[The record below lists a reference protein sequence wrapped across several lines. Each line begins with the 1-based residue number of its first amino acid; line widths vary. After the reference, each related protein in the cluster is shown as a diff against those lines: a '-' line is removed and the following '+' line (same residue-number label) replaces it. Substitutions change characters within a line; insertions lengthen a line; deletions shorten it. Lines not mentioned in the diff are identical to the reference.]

1 MDEHDDTL
9 WQRHKQRTAAA
20 TQDDRLR
27 TRDSGQPIEERPESP
42 ESPEAVQV
50 FFSGAERL
58 VNEKDSYLTQFV
70 NHDQQLHEEVSSQLD
85 RLVNALKVNRTA
97 SHHFD
102 EQVTTELGRI
112 RQEVSAA
119 TLQAR
124 QERHQVETRLEWLGD
139 SKLAEVRGLTAED
152 RKVHAGSVQYAKS
165 ISDEV
170 SSLYHNIEKARQF
183 RIEQGQALAQGVRL
197 KLEEVGEAISAESRI
212 RQESQNTLLELF
224 GQMGQK
230 CEQEMEN
237 ARRERH
243 LCTDRLIHVM
253 EDLLPRMDEA
263 YRRGV
268 EKCRE
273 SLTDQCGARDMAT
286 TATTN
291 FKNRRSVV
299 SMKRGGTF
307 SFKGS
312 IAAV

>member
-1 MDEHDDTL
+1 LCCKDS
-9 WQRHKQRTAAA
+9 WQ
-20 TQDDRLR
+20 
-27 TRDSGQPIEERPESP
+27 SMEETPE
-42 ESPEAVQV
+42 VQECNEI
-50 FFSGAERL
+50 ERL
-58 VNEKDSYLTQFV
+58 VNEKDNYLSRFV
-70 NHDQQLHEEVSSQLD
+70 YHEHQQHEEMSSQATKLG
-85 RLVNALKVNRTA
+85 NALKMNRAA

-102 EQVTTELGRI
+102 EQVTTEMGTI
-112 RQEVSAA
+112 KQDVSAA
-119 TLQAR
+119 TLRER

-139 SKLAEVRGLTAED
+139 AKIAEVKGLLDED
-152 RKVHAGSVQYAKS
+152 SQVHAGSQQYSKN

-170 SSLYHNIEKARQF
+170 SSLYQNIEKTRQF
-183 RIEQGQALAQGVRL
+183 RVDQGQALAQGVKL
-197 KLEEVGEAISAESRI
+197 KLEEVREAISAESRI

-230 CEQEMEN
+230 CEQEIQN
-237 ARRERH
+237 ARCERH
-243 LCTDRLIHVM
+243 LCTDRLIGVM

-273 SLTDQCGARDMAT
+273 SLTDQCGAREMAT

-291 FKNRRSVV
+291 FKNRRSAV
-299 SMKRGGTF
+299 SMKRGGTL

>member
-1 MDEHDDTL
+1 MF
-9 WQRHKQRTAAA
+9 Q
-20 TQDDRLR
+20 
-27 TRDSGQPIEERPESP
+27 DSGQPMEETPEEKEKDEIET
-42 ESPEAVQV
+42 
-50 FFSGAERL
+50 L
-58 VNEKDSYLTQFV
+58 VSEKDSYLCPYIY
-70 NHDQQLHEEVSSQLD
+70 HEQQQHEELTSHATKLC
-85 RLVNALKVNRTA
+85 NALKVNRAA

-102 EQVTTELGRI
+102 EQVTTEMGRI

-119 TLQAR
+119 TLRER

-139 SKLAEVRGLTAED
+139 AKIAEVKGLLAED
-152 RKVHAGSVQYAKS
+152 SQVHATSQQYATS

-170 SSLYHNIEKARQF
+170 SNLYQSIDKARQF
-183 RIEQGQALAQGVRL
+183 RIDQGQALGQGVRL
-197 KLEEVGEAISAESRI
+197 KLAEIREAIGAESRI
-212 RQESQNTLLELF
+212 RQESQSTLLELF

-243 LCTDRLIHVM
+243 LCTDRLVSVM

-263 YRRGV
+263 YRHGV

-273 SLTDQCGARDMAT
+273 SLTDQCGAREMAT
-286 TATTN
+286 IATTN

-299 SMKRGGTF
+299 SMKRGGTL